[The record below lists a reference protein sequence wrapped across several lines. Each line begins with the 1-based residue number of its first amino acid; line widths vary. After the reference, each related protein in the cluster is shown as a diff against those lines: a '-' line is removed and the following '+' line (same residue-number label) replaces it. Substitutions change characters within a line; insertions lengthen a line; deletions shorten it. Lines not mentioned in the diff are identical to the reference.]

1 MDLIVEN
8 ALKNNSNNF
17 NSDNMEIGKANIKV
31 IGVGG
36 AGNNMVNWLYKKG
49 IRGAEIIACNTDK
62 QHLDATEAD
71 KKLML
76 GTSLTRGLGCG
87 GFPAK
92 GSEAAKETI
101 QEIKEFVDSEASIDA
116 AVNNVDRS
124 FKNEEVS
131 I

>member
-62 QHLDATEAD
+62 QHLDATEAVNAFVRPRLY
-71 KKLML
+71 KVA
-76 GTSLTRGLGCG
+76 RY
-87 GFPAK
+87 
-92 GSEAAKETI
+92 I
-101 QEIKEFVDSEASIDA
+101 QGD
-116 AVNNVDRS
+116 
-124 FKNEEVS
+124 NEQQEQVMVG
-131 I
+131 